1 MIPEVNKPSVVYQ
14 CDGANKKW
22 IWPYDFN
29 NVEDIALIIV
39 DANGTESVQIGN
51 IDYDKENKVLTYPT
65 DGDPLNSAYK
75 IILERRT
82 PIKQD
87 TDLPDEY
94 PFQNIEHMTDKVT
107 LILQEMQEKMNRAL
121 LIRVGSDE
129 DATTVARKIVDTS
142 TKAANDAIDAYEKSK
157 PKVIL
162 STLMQK
168 RLKR

>member
-14 CDGANKKW
+14 CDGVNKKW
-22 IWPYDFN
+22 IWPYDFYMI
-29 NVEDIALIIV
+29 EDIALIMV
-39 DANGTESVQIGN
+39 DADGTESVQTGN
-51 IDYDKENKVLTYPT
+51 IDYDKENKTLTYPA
-65 DGDPLNSAYK
+65 DGDPLNNTHK

-121 LIRVGSDE
+121 
-129 DATTVARKIVDTS
+129 
-142 TKAANDAIDAYEKSK
+142 
-157 PKVIL
+157 
-162 STLMQK
+162 
-168 RLKR
+168 